1 MKRWKPAADG
11 AERKRD
17 DMADQV
23 TIEVFEP
30 PMCCAG
36 GMCGPVADEKL
47 LQFNEALLSL
57 RKQFG
62 GAVAIFRY
70 LPNQQIAKFQENA
83 EVIALLSKE
92 GTDVLPV
99 TAVNGSIRW
108 REAYPTLE
116 ELTEAVRGS
125 AK

>member
-1 MKRWKPAADG
+1 M
-11 AERKRD
+11 AE
-17 DMADQV
+17 QV

-47 LQFNEALLSL
+47 LRFNEALLNL
-57 RKQFG
+57 KKQLG
-62 GAVAIFRY
+62 SAMAIYRY

-83 EVIALLSKE
+83 EVMALVTQH
-92 GTDVLPV
+92 GTEVLPV
-99 TAVNGSIRW
+99 TAVNGAIRW

-116 ELTEAVRGS
+116 ELAAAVRSDG
-125 AK
+125 K

>member
-1 MKRWKPAADG
+1 M
-11 AERKRD
+11 AE
-17 DMADQV
+17 QV

-47 LQFNEALLSL
+47 LQFNEALLTL

-62 GAVAIFRY
+62 GAVAIYRY
-70 LPNQQIAKFQENA
+70 LPNQQIAKFQENDA
-83 EVIALLSKE
+83 VMALLNKQ
-92 GTDVLPV
+92 GTHVLPV

-108 REAYPTLE
+108 REGYPTLE
-116 ELTEAVRGS
+116 QLTGAVRGDG
-125 AK
+125 